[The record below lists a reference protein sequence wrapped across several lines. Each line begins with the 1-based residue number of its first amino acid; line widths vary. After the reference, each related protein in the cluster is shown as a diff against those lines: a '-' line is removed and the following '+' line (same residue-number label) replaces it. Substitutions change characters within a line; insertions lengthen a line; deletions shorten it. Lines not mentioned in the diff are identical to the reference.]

1 MQVGKMLLDY
11 TNSFSPNDYR
21 KNDKKISIYKYFKNK
36 YGRTSKSSVRLRKI
50 DEIRNF
56 VLHEIRHNDLV
67 SEKYKK
73 ANEYLNY
80 VAH

>member
-1 MQVGKMLLDY
+1 MLLDY
-11 TNSFSPNDYR
+11 TYSFSPNDYR
-21 KNDKKISIYKYFKNK
+21 KNDKKIYKYFKDK
-36 YGRTSKSSVRLRKI
+36 YGRTSKSWVRLRKI

-56 VLHEIRHNDLV
+56 VLHEIRQNDLV

>member
-11 TNSFSPNDYR
+11 TYSFSPNDYR
-21 KNDKKISIYKYFKNK
+21 KNDKKIYKYFKDK
-36 YGRTSKSSVRLRKI
+36 YGRTSKSWVRLRKI

>member
-1 MQVGKMLLDY
+1 MLLDY
-11 TNSFSPNDYR
+11 TYSFSPNDYR
-21 KNDKKISIYKYFKNK
+21 KNDKKIYKYFKDK
-36 YGRTSKSSVRLRKI
+36 YGRTSKSWVRLRKI

>member
-1 MQVGKMLLDY
+1 MQVGKILLDY
-11 TNSFSPNDYR
+11 TYSFSPNDYR
-21 KNDKKISIYKYFKNK
+21 KNDKKIYKYFKDK
-36 YGRTSKSSVRLRKI
+36 YGRTSKSWVRLRKI

>member
-11 TNSFSPNDYR
+11 TYSFSPNDYR
-21 KNDKKISIYKYFKNK
+21 KNDKKIYKYFKDK
-36 YGRTSKSSVRLRKI
+36 YGRTSKSWVRLRKI

-56 VLHEIRHNDLV
+56 VLHEIRQNDLV

-73 ANEYLNY
+73 ANEYLNH

>member
-1 MQVGKMLLDY
+1 MLLDY
-11 TNSFSPNDYR
+11 TYSFSPNDYR
-21 KNDKKISIYKYFKNK
+21 KNDKKIYKYFKDK
-36 YGRTSKSSVRLRKI
+36 YGRTSKSWVRLRKI

-73 ANEYLNY
+73 ANEYLNC

>member
-11 TNSFSPNDYR
+11 TYSFSPNDYR
-21 KNDKKISIYKYFKNK
+21 KNDKKIYKYFKDK
-36 YGRTSKSSVRLRKI
+36 YGRTSKSWVRLRKI

-56 VLHEIRHNDLV
+56 VLHEIRQNDLV

>member
-11 TNSFSPNDYR
+11 TYSFSPNDYR
-21 KNDKKISIYKYFKNK
+21 KNDKKIYKYFKDK
-36 YGRTSKSSVRLRKI
+36 YGRTSKSWVRLRKI

-56 VLHEIRHNDLV
+56 VLHEIRQNDLV

-80 VAH
+80 VTH

>member
-11 TNSFSPNDYR
+11 TYSFSPNDYR
-21 KNDKKISIYKYFKNK
+21 KNDKKIYKYFKDK
-36 YGRTSKSSVRLRKI
+36 YGRTSKSWVRLRKI

-73 ANEYLNY
+73 ANEYLNC